1 MVDRHAWIDERLAA
15 IPLFAGLSKK
25 HLREVSS
32 LATRLD
38 FPAGKELTHQGEIG
52 NEFLI
57 ILDGEVD
64 VQMDGKSVAT
74 RGPGDYFGEIA
85 LVQDVPRTA
94 TVRPL
99 TDASL
104 LALDRDE
111 FIAAVTG
118 HAPSREAAD
127 AVISTRL
134 GGLRTGAAAL

>member
-1 MVDRHAWIDERLAA
+1 PVYI
-15 IPLFAGLSKK
+15 FASNRPFQYLHSFPT
-25 HLREVSS
+25 RRSS
-32 LATRLD
+32 DL
-38 FPAGKELTHQGEIG
+38 
-52 NEFLI
+52 
-57 ILDGEVD
+57 
-64 VQMDGKSVAT
+64 
-74 RGPGDYFGEIA
+74 EIA

-99 TDASL
+99 TDCSL

-134 GGLRTGAAAL
+134 GTLRAGADRKSTRLNSSHVKTSYAVFCLKKK